1 MIRPS
6 KQAEKPHMVPS
17 TSAFGTYS
25 RMGWSEVITFPFMW
39 RLHFIGCPEK
49 PKKKKLCHEPSAPH
63 MEGQGLPL
71 LLPGVKAPTAGSSGF
86 TARAGA
92 VRFQQSPETMR
103 VMRSMKLW

>member
-1 MIRPS
+1 MPS

-86 TARAGA
+86 TARAEA

-103 VMRSMKLW
+103 VMRSRKLW